1 MGATYK
7 KAGVDIEAGEK
18 AVGKIKE
25 AVKKTQAKAVMG
37 GIGGFGALYDLNKI
51 RADYKEPV
59 LVQSIDGVGTKV
71 KIAQMLD
78 KWDTIGQDIVAH
90 SCNDI
95 LCQGAEPLTF
105 LDYIAT
111 AKLDS
116 DKMADIVKGMAKECK
131 AGGVSLVGG
140 ETAEMPGVYSGGE
153 WDVVGTI
160 TGVVDKEEII
170 DGSDIKEGDLIIGL
184 GSNGLHTNGY
194 SLARHVLFDQK
205 KYSIIEKI
213 NTLDQNLGETLIK
226 PHLNYVKP
234 IQAILKKWKIK
245 GMAHI
250 TGGGLEGNLS
260 RVLPKNMDAQIEK
273 GTWEVL
279 PIFDL
284 IAKDG
289 NVPEDDMYKTF
300 NMGVGMVLIVSPE
313 DEGNIENVLSQFKDL
328 KYNWIGIVNKGF
340 GKVLIN

>member
-7 KAGVDIEAGEK
+7 KAGVDIEAGGK
-18 AVGKIKE
+18 AVSKIKD
-25 AVKKTQAKAVMG
+25 AVKKTQTKAVMG

-78 KWDTIGQDIVAH
+78 KWKTIGQDIVAH

-111 AKLDS
+111 AKLNP

-131 AGGVSLVGG
+131 ETGVSLVGG
-140 ETAEMPGVYSGGE
+140 ETAEMPGVYGHGE

-160 TGVVDKEEII
+160 TGAVDKEAII
-170 DGSDIKEGDLIIGL
+170 DGSNIKEGDLVIGL
-184 GSNGLHTNGY
+184 GSSGLHTNGY

-213 NTLDQNLGETLIK
+213 DTLKDNLGETLLK

-234 IQAILKKWKIK
+234 IQAILKKWPIK

-260 RVLPKNMDAQIEK
+260 RILPKNVDVEIEK

-279 PIFDL
+279 PIFNL
-284 IAKDG
+284 IEKDG
-289 NVPEDDMYKTF
+289 KVPEEDMYKTF

-313 DEGNIENVLSQFKDL
+313 DEGNIENVLSQFKGL
-328 KYNWIGIVNKGF
+328 KYNWIGKVKKGF
-340 GKVLIN
+340 GKVLLV

>member
-18 AVGKIKE
+18 AVSKIKD

-78 KWDTIGQDIVAH
+78 RWDTIGQDIVAH

-95 LCQGAEPLTF
+95 LCQGAQPLTF

-111 AKLDS
+111 AKLDP
-116 DKMADIVKGMAKECK
+116 DKMADIVKGMAKECQ

-140 ETAEMPGVYSGGE
+140 ETAEMPGVYSEGE

-160 TGVVDKEEII
+160 TGVVEKENII

-213 NTLDQNLGETLIK
+213 DTLKENLGETLLK

-234 IQAILKKWKIK
+234 VQAILEKWPIK

-260 RVLPKNMDAQIEK
+260 RVLPKNIDVEIEK

-279 PIFDL
+279 PIFNL
-284 IAKDG
+284 IQKDG
-289 NVPEDDMYKTF
+289 DVPEEDMYKTF
-300 NMGVGMVLIVSPE
+300 NMGVGMVLVVSPE
-313 DEGNIENVLSQFKDL
+313 DEGNVENVLSQFKGL
-328 KYNWIGIVNKGF
+328 KYNWIGKVKKGF
-340 GKVLIN
+340 GKVILT